1 MLQATSTGKIASM
14 RRWRSIDR
22 FRDAAVPRLL
32 RSGMPS
38 VVFAALTLCASVG
51 LAEDDPPK
59 AATTEF
65 LEEEDPA
72 DDSDLGSQLANP
84 SAPVMSIISFLDI
97 KQHNGTAPGA
107 QRASFGYTIQPAFPF
122 PTKLGNVILRP
133 KISAQF
139 GQPYVDGA
147 GNVATTTQFDDIT
160 LDSLWGTTL
169 DNGLMIMGG
178 FSTVFQTGSNTQLRA
193 DWGIGPEMVIGYAS
207 PKNGNV
213 YGTILNYTWSLP
225 TRPMAQ
231 TLAGQYFYA
240 INLKDQWQ
248 IAAAPT
254 WSYSLE
260 TKTVRFPVAVGL
272 RRVVILGKK
281 RQPVQFG
288 AELWA
293 YTPPPGGSRGGPVG
307 PEWTIRIRIAP
318 VIPLPWKY
326 VKNKQ

>member
-1 MLQATSTGKIASM
+1 MPEERPRLS
-14 RRWRSIDR
+14 R
-22 FRDAAVPRLL
+22 FAVP
-32 RSGMPS
+32 S
-38 VVFAALTLCASVG
+38 VAFAALMLCAGVG
-51 LAEDDPPK
+51 LAEEE
-59 AATTEF
+59 AAQAPTAE
-65 LEEEDPA
+65 LILEEEEDPA
-72 DDSDLGSQLANP
+72 ADPDLGSQLANP
-84 SAPVMSIISFLDI
+84 SAPVMAIVSFLDI
-97 KQHNGTAPGA
+97 KQHNGSAPGA
-107 QRASFGYTIQPAFPF
+107 QRASFGYTFQPALPF

-147 GNVATTTQFDDIT
+147 GNVQTTTQFDDIT

-213 YGTILNYTWSLP
+213 YGTIVNYTWSLP

-260 TKTVRFPVAVGL
+260 TKTVRFPLAVGF
-272 RRVVILGKK
+272 RKVAILGKK
-281 RQPVQFG
+281 KKRPVQFG
-288 AELWA
+288 VELWA
-293 YTPPPGGSRGGPVG
+293 YTPPPGGSRGGVVG

-318 VIPLPWKY
+318 VVPLPWKY
-326 VKNKQ
+326 VKKKRQESK